1 MQNLEDSHP
10 WLSARVKNIVLH
22 RSRGIHLVSHERLEM
37 VLGGLDQDQLW
48 GIPWWSSD
56 EDSTLPLQ
64 GAQVRSLVG
73 ELRYHVVQLKKKKEQ
88 LLLVV
93 GKGLSSRSVL
103 QGIVGVCCAGWF
115 SLCLSFKGRFKVT
128 SAADTGG
135 ARDSQQGCCV
145 MMQLCNSFRHRVVSC
160 DLQ

>member
-37 VLGGLDQDQLW
+37 VLGNGGLDQDQLL
-48 GIPWWSSD
+48 GIPWWSSG

-73 ELRYHVVQLKKKKEQ
+73 ELRYHAVQLKKKKEQ

-103 QGIVGVCCAGWF
+103 QGIVGVCCASWF
-115 SLCLSFKGRFKVT
+115 SLCLLFKGRSKVT

-135 ARDSQQGCCV
+135 ARDSQKV
-145 MMQLCNSFRHRVVSC
+145 AV
-160 DLQ
+160 